1 MDAQLL
7 IVLGLA
13 VLAGIILAVWRF
25 SGGRYGKRR
34 PSAEATAAYESFQVD
49 PGKDYYVSGPDAWP
63 NAIMGIDHV
72 WAFESDLWKKRELT
86 AEGMRA
92 LVQGMQAK
100 SLERMTTLQG
110 FDILDEKGARIGD
123 WFSVMGLTIT
133 IRVIGDGKVEIDTP
147 PVDAY
152 PGR

>member
-1 MDAQLL
+1 L
-7 IVLGLA
+7 IGVFA
-13 VLAGIILAVWRF
+13 VVVLALILAVWRF

-34 PSAEATAAYESFQVD
+34 PSAEAAAAYESFQVD
-49 PGKDYYVSGPDAWP
+49 PGRAYYISGSDAWP
-63 NAIMGIDHV
+63 NAIMGIDHA
-72 WAFESDLWKKRELT
+72 WALESDLWKKRELT
-86 AEGMRA
+86 PEAMKA

-100 SLERMTTLQG
+100 ALERMTPLHG

-133 IRVIGDGKVEIDTP
+133 IRVIGERKVEITTP
-147 PVDAY
+147 SVDAY